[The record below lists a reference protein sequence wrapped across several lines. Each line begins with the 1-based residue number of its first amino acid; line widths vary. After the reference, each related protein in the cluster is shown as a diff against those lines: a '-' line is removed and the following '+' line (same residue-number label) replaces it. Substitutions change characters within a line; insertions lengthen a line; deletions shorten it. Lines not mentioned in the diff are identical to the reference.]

1 MNQTK
6 TESFYVYQLKDGTFY
21 KGGKRG
27 SFSLAANPYT
37 RKELTTKQMALAER
51 FAQLQP
57 HVLESNMSPYDT
69 SFMMGGKW
77 VKVTA
82 TTNYVIGYIK

>member
-21 KGGKRG
+21 KRGNRG
-27 SFSLAANPYT
+27 SFSLANKPYT
-37 RKELTTKQMALAER
+37 RKELTTKQIAFAER
-51 FAQLQP
+51 FTELNP
-57 HVLESNMSPYDT
+57 HVLAENIRPYDA
-69 SFMMGGKW
+69 SFMTGGKW

-82 TTNYVIGYIK
+82 TTNYVIGYNK